1 MISKIIRNYI
11 AKMVAGRTDDG
22 IMITLKDP
30 KKVEFQTAMMQDLLM
45 RKGIDPNAIQ
55 SEEQLKMI
63 LKAISR
69 QEEKAAEAGIRGTR
83 QAEVFDLKGRKVENT
98 DNIMGGEEMP
108 PLGSRG
114 GPDDIA
120 APVQSQE
127 ETMRNMMEAEIKA
140 NLEKQNKDSVKRILE
155 RKNRENV
162 YG

>member
-63 LKAISR
+63 LKAI
-69 QEEKAAEAGIRGTR
+69 
-83 QAEVFDLKGRKVENT
+83 L
-98 DNIMGGEEMP
+98 
-108 PLGSRG
+108 L
-114 GPDDIA
+114 
-120 APVQSQE
+120 
-127 ETMRNMMEAEIKA
+127 A
-140 NLEKQNKDSVKRILE
+140 NKISC
-155 RKNRENV
+155 
-162 YG
+162 